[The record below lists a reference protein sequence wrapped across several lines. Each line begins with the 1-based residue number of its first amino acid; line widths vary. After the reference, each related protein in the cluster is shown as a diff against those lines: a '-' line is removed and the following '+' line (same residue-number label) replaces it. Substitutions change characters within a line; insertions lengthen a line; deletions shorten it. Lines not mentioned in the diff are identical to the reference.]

1 VKHRRLRVALVTGF
15 LVAVA
20 GATWVCFAP
29 IALGGST
36 AYVVTHG
43 ISMEPRFHTGDL
55 AIVRAASSYR
65 VGQIVA
71 YHSSLLHEVVL
82 HRIVG
87 IRHGR
92 YIFKGDNNDF
102 FDPVHPT
109 RSELIGRLWIH
120 LPRVGL
126 VLEKFRTPFGAA
138 ILAAGIGLLLVSFE
152 KEYTK
157 GRRSRMPERSVPA
170 EMRTVKPT
178 DSERPLTA
186 GLRDWLMAAGVAVV
200 VFAALCLF
208 AFDRPFRV
216 AGTRAVPYKQQAA
229 FTYSAKVEPGAVY
242 PKGDLVTGDPIFL
255 NFVDNL
261 DVGLHYRLLTP
272 GAAHVTG
279 TSTVALRLT
288 GPTGWSRTLPLVG
301 EHSFTN
307 GQFSSTAVVDLTSV
321 KSLLSQV
328 QSLTGVTGSSSTV
341 AIVATVHLVGHL
353 SGSHLRT
360 TFSPVLNFQ
369 MGATQL
375 QPEGAAGNLTGP
387 KAGFM
392 DTRSGSVTVASS
404 RANPLRV
411 FGHLLG
417 VKFLRVFAAVG
428 LLLSALAALA
438 LGILLLR
445 LRRLDEAEQIGAQ
458 YRHLIV
464 PLADDT
470 ALSGQE
476 PVDLASMEAL
486 VRFAE
491 HCGRLILHSQHDGGD
506 SYLLNDGDTVYR
518 YRVGET
524 ADTATGSTD
533 TSLPE
538 GPGVAAP
545 LPADPVVTAPP
556 PPAIPSISEAAAV
569 FKAAAFAAA
578 AAATEPSERPEP
590 SRPGEPPLP
599 KRPDP
604 FSDWELF
611 AGPIRASAAPPRAEP
626 EARPDIPD
634 PTPVPRWLSVAGSST
649 TSEPPPVAQ
658 STVPPPAV
666 VQPAVPQSVMP
677 QPVMPQPV
685 MPQPVMPQPT
695 VPQPTVPQSVAPQPA
710 PPQHAPPQ
718 PEPQA
723 ATPQPAPSQP
733 AGPSPEIPRMA
744 IPPSPVY
751 QPPPIPHPSQRTRPA
766 SLATFARPQV
776 PDPPQIS
783 NDPAPPPSV
792 DASISTPPPSR
803 EELVADMASLRAHAS
818 QVLFDVARR
827 WRSRLT

>member
-1 VKHRRLRVALVTGF
+1 VNHRRLRVALVTA
-15 LVAVA
+15 LLMATA
-20 GATWVCFAP
+20 GVTWICFAP
-29 IALGGST
+29 IALGGRT

-55 AIVRAASSYR
+55 AIVRAASSYK

-71 YHSSLLHEVVL
+71 YHSSLLREVVL

-87 IRHGR
+87 IRGGR

-120 LPRVGL
+120 LPRVGA
-126 VLEKFRTPFGAA
+126 VLERFRSPLGAA
-138 ILAAGIGLLLVSFE
+138 ILAAGIGLLLVGFE
-152 KEYTK
+152 KEYVK
-157 GRRSRMPERSVPA
+157 GRRSRIRGRRTVAA
-170 EMRTVKPT
+170 ETRTVKPA
-178 DSERPLTA
+178 DPEGPLAA
-186 GLRDWLMAAGVAVV
+186 GLRDWLIAAGIAVA

-229 FTYSAKVEPGAVY
+229 FTYSADVAPGAVY
-242 PKGDLVTGDPIFL
+242 PKGNLVTGDPIFL

-261 DVGLHYRLLTP
+261 DVGLHYRLVTP
-272 GAAHVTG
+272 GATHVTG
-279 TSTVALRLT
+279 TSTVVLRLT

-307 GQFSSTAVVDLTSV
+307 GRFSATAEVDLTSV

-341 AIVATVHLVGHL
+341 AIVATVHLIGHL

-369 MGATQL
+369 LGATQL
-375 QPEGAAGNLTGP
+375 QPEGASGSLAGPN
-387 KAGFM
+387 AGFI

-417 VKFLRVFAAVG
+417 VKFLRVFAAAG
-428 LLLSALAALA
+428 LLLSVLAALV

-491 HCGRLILHSQHDGGD
+491 HCGRLILHTQRDGGD

-524 ADTATGSTD
+524 ADKATGSPGP
-533 TSLPE
+533 SLPE
-538 GPGVAAP
+538 DPDVAAA

-556 PPAIPSISEAAAV
+556 APAIPSISEAAAV

-578 AAATEPSERPEP
+578 AAATEPSGPTEP
-590 SRPGEPPLP
+590 SRPSEPPP
-599 KRPDP
+599 ARPDP
-604 FSDWELF
+604 LSDWELF
-611 AGPIRASAAPPRAEP
+611 AGPIRASAAPARASA
-626 EARPDIPD
+626 EAIPGIAE
-634 PTPVPRWLSVAGSST
+634 PTPVPRWFSVAGSPTS
-649 TSEPPPVAQ
+649 SEPQVAQ
-658 STVPPPAV
+658 PEVPQPVVPPPRVSQPAIPPHTVSQPAVPPPAV
-666 VQPAVPQSVMP
+666 AQPAVP
-677 QPVMPQPV
+677 
-685 MPQPVMPQPT
+685 
-695 VPQPTVPQSVAPQPA
+695 
-710 PPQHAPPQ
+710 
-718 PEPQA
+718 
-723 ATPQPAPSQP
+723 
-733 AGPSPEIPRMA
+733 SPEIRRVP
-744 IPPSPVY
+744 IPPSPMVS
-751 QPPPIPHPSQRTRPA
+751 QTPVIPQTPQRTRPA
-766 SLATFARPQV
+766 SLATPTQ
-776 PDPPQIS
+776 PQIS
-783 NDPAPPPSV
+783 DLSPLSEGPTPPPSV
-792 DASISTPPPSR
+792 DASISTQAPSR
-803 EELVADMASLRAHAS
+803 DQLVADMASLRAHAS

-827 WRSRLT
+827 WRSRLN